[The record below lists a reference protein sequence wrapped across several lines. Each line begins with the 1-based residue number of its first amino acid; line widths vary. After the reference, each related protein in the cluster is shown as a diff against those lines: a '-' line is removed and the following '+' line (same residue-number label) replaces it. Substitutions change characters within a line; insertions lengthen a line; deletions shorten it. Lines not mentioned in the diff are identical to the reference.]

1 MLAHSVVHDLAE
13 HLLDPVRVKRPRRS
27 SASNKQQVRVSP
39 QIYIASIETVETRN
53 HDHQPLA
60 HSTLEEL
67 TSNVVPLVQPVIDP
81 THLLRLPI
89 GILHFDCAGELPK
102 RLCHIISK
110 QEYGLRRFPKSAEEF
125 VDVLE

>member
-39 QIYIASIETVETRN
+39 QIDIASIETVQTRN

-67 TSNVVPLVQPVIDP
+67 TSNIIPLIQPVIDP
-81 THLLRLPI
+81 PHLLHCPL
-89 GILHFDCAGELPK
+89 
-102 RLCHIISK
+102 
-110 QEYGLRRFPKSAEEF
+110 EF
-125 VDVLE
+125 FTSTVPESFL